1 MHLVDLVVVAAYLII
16 TVWLGKQLS
25 RGQTGVRD
33 YFLTGHRVP
42 WWAVMG
48 SIVATETST
57 VTLISVPGY
66 AFGSDLTFLQLAA
79 GYVVGR
85 LFVALVLIP
94 PYFRG
99 EFVTAYQL
107 LARRFDRRIGRVT
120 AVMFLATRNIS
131 DGLRLFATG
140 VVLATAV
147 LTRPAGQPASA
158 VLTNT
163 APETMVLVA
172 ATASET
178 MVLVAATA
186 SETMVLVAAVALI
199 ALVTLAYT
207 WLGGMLAV
215 VWLDVAQLVIY
226 LGGSLIAATLL
237 IGTIPGGW
245 TEVMASGHAA
255 NKLTVLDLTWT
266 LTKDYT
272 FWSAVVGGAFLTAAT
287 HGTDQ
292 MFVQRYLC
300 CSSSRDA
307 RRALVVSGAVVFVQF
322 ALFLAIGVMLWVYY
336 TAHAPGLLDAVMVDD
351 QIQTDR
357 VFPLFLM
364 THLPVGLRGLMVA
377 AIIAAA
383 MSTLSS
389 SLNSSAA
396 STVGDF
402 YIPWAGRGR
411 SDADYLRVARRATI
425 GWAAVQVA
433 VALVAIQLSSR
444 LIDEVL
450 AVQFFTGGLLLGIF
464 LIGALTTTR
473 SPAAAATGLGAGL
486 VATLSL
492 ALFTAVS
499 YQWYTLI
506 GSMTTLAVGWSAQ
519 TLRAP
524 HARDGGHG

>member
-1 MHLVDLVVVAAYLII
+1 MHAVDLVVVAAYLVT
-16 TVWLGKQLS
+16 TVWLGKRLS

-85 LFVALVLIP
+85 FFVALVLIP

-140 VVLATAV
+140 VVLAAAV
-147 LTRPAGQPASA
+147 LTRPASQPTPA
-158 VLTNT
+158 VLANAAPDTLVLVAST
-163 APETMVLVA
+163 ASETIVLVA
-172 ATASET
+172 AI
-178 MVLVAATA
+178 
-186 SETMVLVAAVALI
+186 AVI

-215 VWLDVAQLVIY
+215 VWLDVAQLAIY
-226 LGGSLIAATLL
+226 IGGSVIAAALL
-237 IGTIPGGW
+237 LGTIPGGW

-255 NKLTVLDLTWT
+255 GKLTVLDLTWT

-336 TAHAPGLLDAVMVDD
+336 TAHAPGLLDAVVVDD
-351 QIQTDR
+351 QVQADR

-364 THLPVGLRGLMVA
+364 THLPVGVRGLMVA
-377 AIIAAA
+377 AIVAAA

-402 YIPWAGRGR
+402 YMPWAGRGR
-411 SDADYLRVARRATI
+411 ADADYLRVARLATI
-425 GWAAVQVA
+425 GWGALQVA

-450 AVQFFTGGLLLGIF
+450 AVQFFTGGLLLGVF
-464 LIGALTTTR
+464 LMGALMTTR
-473 SPAAAATGLGAGL
+473 SPAAASTGLGAGL

-506 GSMTTLAVGWSAQ
+506 GSMTTLGVGWSAQ
-519 TLRAP
+519 RIRAP
-524 HARDGGHG
+524 HARNRGHD

>member
-1 MHLVDLVVVAAYLII
+1 MHPVDLVVVAAYLII

-147 LTRPAGQPASA
+147 LTRPAGQTASA
-158 VLTNT
+158 VLTD
-163 APETMVLVA
+163 
-172 ATASET
+172 TASET
-178 MVLVAATA
+178 MVLVAATTSETMVLVA
-186 SETMVLVAAVALI
+186 ATTSETMVLVAAVAVI

-215 VWLDVAQLVIY
+215 VWLDVAQLAIY
-226 LGGSLIAATLL
+226 LGGSVIAAALL

-255 NKLTVLDLTWT
+255 GKLTVLDLTWT

-307 RRALVVSGAVVFVQF
+307 RRALVVSGVVVFVQF

-336 TAHAPGLLDAVMVDD
+336 TAHAPGLLDAVVVDD
-351 QIQTDR
+351 QIQADR

-402 YIPWAGRGR
+402 YMPWAGRGR

-425 GWAAVQVA
+425 GWGALQVA
-433 VALVAIQLSSR
+433 VALGAIQLSSR

>member
-1 MHLVDLVVVAAYLII
+1 MHPVDLVVVAAYLVI
-16 TVWLGKQLS
+16 TVWLGKRLS

-120 AVMFLATRNIS
+120 AVMFLATRNVS

-147 LTRPAGQPASA
+147 LTRPAGQPASG

-178 MVLVAATA
+178 MVLVAA
-186 SETMVLVAAVALI
+186 VALI
-199 ALVTLAYT
+199 ALITLAYT

-433 VALVAIQLSSR
+433 VAFVAIQLSSR

-450 AVQFFTGGLLLGIF
+450 AVQFFTGGLLLGVF
-464 LIGALTTTR
+464 LLGALTTTR

>member
-1 MHLVDLVVVAAYLII
+1 MHPVDLIVVAAYLV
-16 TVWLGKQLS
+16 TAVWFGKRLS

-33 YFLTGHRVP
+33 YFLTGRRVP
-42 WWAVMG
+42 WWAVTG

-66 AFGSDLTFLQLAA
+66 AFGSDLTFLQIAA

-85 LFVALVLIP
+85 LFVALIFIP

-107 LARRFDRRIGRVT
+107 LARRFDRRIGRLT
-120 AVMFLATRNIS
+120 AAIFLATRNIS

-140 VVLATAV
+140 VILAAAM
-147 LTRPAGQPASA
+147 LTFTSEQRTSA
-158 VLTNT
+158 VL
-163 APETMVLVA
+163 PDA
-172 ATASET
+172 AQDTT
-178 MVLVAATA
+178 
-186 SETMVLVAAVALI
+186 VLVAAVAVI
-199 ALVTLAYT
+199 AIVTLAYT

-215 VWLDVAQLVIY
+215 VWLDVAQLAIY
-226 LGGSLIAATLL
+226 LGGSVIAAAVLVS
-237 IGTIPGGW
+237 TIPGGW
-245 TEVMASGHAA
+245 PEVMSSGHAA
-255 NKLTVLDLTWT
+255 GKLTVLDLTWT
-266 LTKDYT
+266 LTQDYT
-272 FWSAVVGGAFLTAAT
+272 FWSAMVGGAFLTAAT

-300 CSSSRDA
+300 CTSTRDA
-307 RRALVVSGAVVFVQF
+307 RRALVVSGLIVFVQF
-322 ALFLAIGVMLWVYY
+322 ALFLMIGVMLWAYY
-336 TAHAPGLLDAVMVDD
+336 TAHAPGLLSPIMIGDRV
-351 QIQTDR
+351 QPDR

-364 THLPVGLRGLMVA
+364 THLPVGLRGLMLA
-377 AIIAAA
+377 AILAAA

-396 STVGDF
+396 VTIGDF
-402 YIPWAGRGR
+402 YMQWAGRDR
-411 SDADYLRVARRATI
+411 PDIDYLRVARWATV

-464 LIGALTTTR
+464 LLGTCTAIR
-473 SPAAAATGLGAGL
+473 SPAAAAVGLGAGL
-486 VATLSL
+486 AATLSL

-506 GSMTTLAVGWSAQ
+506 GSMTTLGMGWTAQ
-519 TLRAP
+519 VISVP
-524 HARDGGHG
+524 HTEDADHG

>member
-1 MHLVDLVVVAAYLII
+1 MHAVDLVVVASYLFAVI
-16 TVWLGKQLS
+16 WFGKRLS

-33 YFLTGHRVP
+33 YFLTGRRVP

-66 AFGSDLTFLQLAA
+66 AFGSDLTFVQLAA

-107 LARRFDRRIGRVT
+107 LARRFDRRIGRL
-120 AVMFLATRNIS
+120 AAAIFLATRNIS

-140 VVLATAV
+140 AVLAAAM
-147 LTRPAGQPASA
+147 LTFPAGQRAGAGLAASDTMA
-158 VLTNT
+158 LGAGLA
-163 APETMVLVA
+163 APDTTVLV
-172 ATASET
+172 TA
-178 MVLVAATA
+178 VV
-186 SETMVLVAAVALI
+186 VIAV
-199 ALVTLAYT
+199 VTLAYT

-215 VWLDVAQLVIY
+215 VWLDVAQLAIY
-226 LGGSLIAATLL
+226 LGGSVIAAVVLV
-237 IGTIPGGW
+237 GTIPGGW
-245 TEVMASGHAA
+245 PEVMASAHAA
-255 NKLTVLDLTWT
+255 GKLTVLDFTWT

-300 CSSSRDA
+300 CRSARDA

-322 ALFLAIGVMLWVYY
+322 SLFLVIGVMLWTYY
-336 TAHAPGLLDAVMVDD
+336 VAHEPGLLAPIMVDD
-351 QIQTDR
+351 QVQADR

-364 THLPVGLRGLMVA
+364 AHLPVGLRGLMVA
-377 AIIAAA
+377 AIVAAA

-396 STVGDF
+396 STIGDF
-402 YIPWAGRGR
+402 YMPRTGRDR
-411 SDADYLRVARRATI
+411 PDADHLRVARWATV
-425 GWAAVQVA
+425 GWAALQVA
-433 VALVAIQLSSR
+433 VALVAIRLSSR

-464 LIGALTTTR
+464 LMSTLTASR
-473 SPAAAATGLGAGL
+473 SPGAAAVGLGAGL

-492 ALFTAVS
+492 ALFTEVS

-506 GSMTTLAVGWSAQ
+506 GSIATLGIGWSVHA
-519 TLRAP
+519 LYVP
-524 HARDGGHG
+524 HAEDAGRG